1 VNIQAYIQ
9 EVCAKAKTASKKLA
23 QLTSEKK
30 NQCLI
35 RMADLIDQSF
45 EEIQRENKKD
55 LEEGERN
62 GLAGALLDRLKLDMK
77 RCKIMSD
84 GLRQVAALADPVGLK
99 TESWTRPNGMHIE
112 KVLVPIGVIAI
123 IYESRPNV
131 TVDAASLCFK
141 SGNAVIL
148 RGGSEALYSNLVLG
162 KILSQ
167 ALSENGVDPSV
178 IQLIEI
184 KDREAVNQLLKMNDY
199 IDLVIPR
206 GGEGLIRAVAENS
219 RIPVI
224 KHYKGICHVFVD
236 GEANLKMAEE
246 IVLNSKTQRPATCN
260 AMETL
265 LIHERLKKDFL
276 KHIVSKLKDC
286 GVEIRGCP
294 ETCREIPGVKAA
306 SEEDWYT
313 EYLDMILSVKI
324 VKDVHEAVE
333 HINHY
338 GSMHSDSIV
347 TENTEHAK
355 IFLDQV
361 DASAVYHNVSTRF
374 TDGYEFGFGAEI
386 GISTDK
392 IHARGPM
399 GLKELTSYKYVVHG
413 HGQLRS

>member
-1 VNIQAYIQ
+1 MNIQSYIL
-9 EVCAKAKTASKKLA
+9 EICKKAKAASQKLA
-23 QLTSEKK
+23 QLSAEKK
-30 NQCLI
+30 NQCLL

-45 EEIQRENKKD
+45 EEIQKENQKD
-55 LEEGERN
+55 LEDGKKN
-62 GLAGALLDRLKLDMK
+62 GLSGALLDRLKLDLK
-77 RCKIMSD
+77 RCKTMSD
-84 GLRQVAALADPVGLK
+84 GLRQVAVLQDPVGLK
-99 TESWTRPNGMHIE
+99 VESWTRPNGMQIE

-162 KILSQ
+162 KILSR
-167 ALSENGVDPSV
+167 ALSENGMVPNV
-178 IQLIEI
+178 IQLIET
-184 KDREAVNQLLKMNDY
+184 KDREAVNQLLKMSEY

-224 KHYKGICHVFVD
+224 KHYKGICHVYVD
-236 GEANLKMAEE
+236 DAANLKMAEE
-246 IVLNSKTQRPATCN
+246 IALNAKVQRPATCN

-265 LIHERLKKDFL
+265 LIHERLKEDFL
-276 KHIVSKLKDC
+276 KNIVGKLREK

-294 ETCREIPGVKAA
+294 VTCSEIKDVKPA
-306 SEEDWYT
+306 SEEDWST
-313 EYLDMILSVKI
+313 EYLDLILSVKV
-324 VKDVHEAVE
+324 VKNVHEAIE

-347 TENTEHAK
+347 TENQEHAK
-355 IFLDQV
+355 LFLDQV

-399 GLKELTSYKYVVHG
+399 GLKELTSYKYVVRG
-413 HGQLRS
+413 SGQLRG

>member
-1 VNIQAYIQ
+1 
-9 EVCAKAKTASKKLA
+9 
-23 QLTSEKK
+23 
-30 NQCLI
+30 
-35 RMADLIDQSF
+35 
-45 EEIQRENKKD
+45 
-55 LEEGERN
+55 
-62 GLAGALLDRLKLDMK
+62 LDRLKLDMK

-99 TESWTRPNGMHIE
+99 IESWTRPNGMQIE

-141 SGNAVIL
+141 SGNAVVL

-167 ALSENGVDPSV
+167 ALSENEVDPHV
-178 IQLIEI
+178 IQLIET
-184 KDREAVNQLLKMNDY
+184 KDREAVNKLLKMSDY

-236 GEANLKMAEE
+236 DAANLKMAEE

-265 LIHERLKKDFL
+265 LIHVSLKKDFL
-276 KHIVSKLKDC
+276 KSIVEKLKVS

-294 ETCREIPGVKAA
+294 VTCREIPDIKAA

-347 TENTEHAK
+347 TENLEHAK
-355 IFLDQV
+355 VFLEQV

-399 GLKELTSYKYVVHG
+399 GLKELTSYKYVVRG
-413 HGQLRS
+413 TGQLRT